1 MAIHYRVDWVFRLQ
15 QEPLHDAVL
24 VVEAGQT
31 VEVKP
36 RRNERVDVDLG
47 PSLVLPRFINAHTHL
62 DLGVLRGKLPAPAS
76 FTSWLQ
82 SVIQYRRTST
92 PAEWDVCI
100 EEGIRESWAAGTGFV
115 GDISVGGRS
124 AKLLAQS
131 PLAASRVYLELIG
144 LSHERIDQAI
154 IDAQGWLSTNQQ
166 SWPMHC
172 LSPHAPYTVGRTML
186 QRLAQFTPRV
196 AMHVAET
203 QEEVELLNHRT
214 GPFVEFLKQLNVW
227 HPHELCSSMDEL
239 LHLLMTSFKHLTL
252 VHGNYLTRDQWQRF
266 PVLKVVYC
274 PRTHAYFGHQ
284 PHPYLDMLADGV
296 FVQLGTDS
304 LASNP
309 SLSIL
314 EEARYL
320 WHRDR
325 IRLDGP
331 TLLQL
336 ACGMGNNLDP
346 FIVLPHAGDSS
357 DPWDLLWSGSGTPQS
372 DSPLFQW

>member
-1 MAIHYRVDWVFRLQ
+1 
-15 QEPLHDAVL
+15 
-24 VVEAGQT
+24 
-31 VEVKP
+31 
-36 RRNERVDVDLG
+36 
-47 PSLVLPRFINAHTHL
+47 
-62 DLGVLRGKLPAPAS
+62 
-76 FTSWLQ
+76 
-82 SVIQYRRTST
+82 
-92 PAEWDVCI
+92 
-100 EEGIRESWAAGTGFV
+100 
-115 GDISVGGRS
+115 
-124 AKLLAQS
+124 
-131 PLAASRVYLELIG
+131 
-144 LSHERIDQAI
+144 
-154 IDAQGWLSTNQQ
+154 
-166 SWPMHC
+166 
-172 LSPHAPYTVGRTML
+172 ML
-186 QRLAQFTPRV
+186 QRLAPFTRSV

-203 QEEVELLNHRT
+203 LEEVELLNHRT

-227 HPHELCSSMDEL
+227 HPSEFCSSMDEL

-252 VHGNYLTRDQWQRF
+252 VHGNYLTRHQWQRF

-325 IRLDGP
+325 ARLDGP
-331 TLLQL
+331 TLLRL

-346 FIVLPHAGDSS
+346 FIVLHHAGESND
-357 DPWDLLWSGSGTPQS
+357 Q
-372 DSPLFQW
+372 